1 MGFFV
6 RGVTR
11 RNLFAIVV
19 GAVLAGGPFIAFN
32 LWLDNLIE
40 RQGQSEVSTAA
51 KRAIALAEA
60 RVRDAVGTLDT
71 LMSAGVSACDQQ
83 DMEAMRRAAFNTI
96 PVKEIAVIGPDGK
109 TLCNH
114 LSLPPGERHVI
125 SSEPLVGAVGYRLDI
140 VSLPAA
146 SEWSAC
152 GVMSAPLTTASVR
165 WCPRC
170 CFCRKCRRVAGLL
183 AATRVS

>member
-60 RVRDAVGTLDT
+60 RVGTLDT
-71 LMSAGVSACDQQ
+71 LAVAGVNSCDQQ
-83 DMEAMRRAAFNTI
+83 DMEAMRRAAFSTI

-109 TLCNH
+109 TLCWPDSRH
-114 LSLPPGERHVI
+114 RERKFQCQYKVEQI
-125 SSEPLVGAVGYRLDI
+125 
-140 VSLPAA
+140 
-146 SEWSAC
+146 W
-152 GVMSAPLTTASVR
+152 
-165 WCPRC
+165 
-170 CFCRKCRRVAGLL
+170 F
-183 AATRVS
+183 

>member
-32 LWLDNLIE
+32 LWLDNVIE

-51 KRAIALAEA
+51 RRAIALAEA
-60 RVRDAVGTLDT
+60 RVRDAIGTLDT
-71 LMSAGVSACDQQ
+71 PAAAGVSSCDQQ
-83 DMEAMRRAAFNTI
+83 DMETMRRAAFSTI

-114 LSLPPGERHVI
+114 LGLPPGEREVV
-125 SSEPLVGAVGYRLDI
+125 SSAAGRRGRL
-140 VSLPAA
+140 SP
-146 SEWSAC
+146 
-152 GVMSAPLTTASVR
+152 
-165 WCPRC
+165 
-170 CFCRKCRRVAGLL
+170 
-183 AATRVS
+183 